1 MPTQVEMTIQNLK
14 DAIANFE
21 KFIEELEKED
31 FQPGYLEL
39 ANMIL
44 NACDKEGV
52 YFNYLQAV
60 RASQSKEKAEEAPE
74 GEEEQKAEEEALSA

>member
-21 KFIEELEKED
+21 NFIEELEKED
-31 FQPGYLEL
+31 FQPGFLEL
-39 ANMIL
+39 ANMVL
-44 NACDKEGV
+44 QACDREGV

-60 RASQSKEKAEEAPE
+60 RASQSEEKDEEAPE
-74 GEEEQKAEEEALSA
+74 GQEEEKANQEA